1 MQIDQRLSG
10 ATADPPATVQRGA
23 RRVYYGN
30 WMIIAAFVT
39 QFVSVGAQNYAIGS
53 FMLPMIDELGWTRAE
68 FVLPR
73 SLGQFVAAFTGFVIG
88 TQVDRR
94 GARPLMLFGMV
105 VLTLAFWGLSQA
117 TAWWQWVLLNGVVL
131 TVGASLLGNLVV
143 SVTLAKWF
151 VEKRGQAI
159 AWAAMGISFGGIGVT
174 PLITAYIDQFGW
186 RSGWQAMGVATVL
199 LTLPAALVMR
209 RTPEDHGLYPDG
221 KSAEQVAG
229 GGALRAQADYDGS
242 LTRPQALRTR
252 AFYMLVL
259 AFGLYQVNIPVILI
273 QAVPFI
279 SDAGYSRASAAWLIL
294 IASIPAMASK
304 PVWGWLIDRM
314 NPKPLAALSAALT
327 GVAMAMIVITVQQR
341 APTWQTVAFFLLG
354 TGWGGM
360 IPMQEVIWASY
371 FGRRHLGAIRGAAL
385 PMALLFGAG
394 GPLAVAHYHDVVG
407 NYDGALLFVAGMAI
421 VGALVILALPR
432 SRIGR

>member
-1 MQIDQRLSG
+1 MASVRADASAPSKRATGRL
-10 ATADPPATVQRGA
+10 
-23 RRVYYGN
+23 YYGH
-30 WMIIAAFVT
+30 WMIVAAFVT

-73 SLGQFVAAFTGFVIG
+73 SLAQFVTAFTGFVIG
-88 TQVDRR
+88 AQVDRR

-105 VLTLAFWGLSQA
+105 VLALSLWGLSHA
-117 TAWWQWVLLNGVVL
+117 SAWWQWVLLNGVVL

-174 PLITAYIDQFGW
+174 PLITAHIDRFGW
-186 RSGWQAMGVATVL
+186 RSGWQAMAVATVL

-209 RTPEDHGLYPDG
+209 RTPEDHGLHPDG
-221 KSAEQVAG
+221 KTAEQVANG
-229 GGALRAQADYDGS
+229 EARRAQADYDGS
-242 LTRPQALRTR
+242 LTRAQALRSR

-273 QAVPFI
+273 QTVPFI
-279 SDAGYSRASAAWLIL
+279 SDAGYSRGWAAWLIL
-294 IASIPAMASK
+294 IASIPAMATK

-314 NPKPLAALSAALT
+314 NPKPLAALSATLT
-327 GVAMAMIVITVQQR
+327 GLAMMMIVITVQQR
-341 APTWQTVAFFLLG
+341 STTWQSVAFFLMG
-354 TGWGGM
+354 IGWGGM
-360 IPMQEVIWASY
+360 IPMQEVIWASH

-385 PMALLFGAG
+385 PMALVIGAV
-394 GPLAVAHYHDVVG
+394 GPLAVAYYHDVVG
-407 NYDGALLFVAGMAI
+407 NYDGALLFVGGMAI
-421 VGALVILALPR
+421 VGAVVILALPK